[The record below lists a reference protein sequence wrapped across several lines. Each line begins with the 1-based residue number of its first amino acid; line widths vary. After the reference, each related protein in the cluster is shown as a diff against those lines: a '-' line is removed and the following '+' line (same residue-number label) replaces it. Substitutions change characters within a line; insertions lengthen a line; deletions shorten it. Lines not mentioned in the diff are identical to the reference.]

1 MQSEASL
8 CNFCN
13 YRTGSNTKR
22 GCKCS
27 QRHGRKRPPSQA
39 LLPLLAPAEPPGSQW
54 VLGPAPALDNGGLR
68 LCLGLS
74 ASAEV
79 PTPRSRPAHRSDAAA
94 GQRGIVPGSCHV
106 LPSPPPAIWPW
117 SWTAYRQAS
126 SKAGRPCLQSGSPTT
141 PHQLWPRL
149 EARVQ
154 VTIIPRLDSQLL
166 RSLPASTL
174 AALQPLLGSQ
184 RRLLIVSQ
192 ASPATT
198 PSTFSPFTVKS
209 ELLTV
214 VSETLPDLAPACL

>member
-94 GQRGIVPGSCHV
+94 RPRGIVPGSCHV
-106 LPSPPPAIWPW
+106 LPSPPRLPSGPGVGLLTAKPPA
-117 SWTAYRQAS
+117 
-126 SKAGRPCLQSGSPTT
+126 RPGG
-141 PHQLWPRL
+141 
-149 EARVQ
+149 
-154 VTIIPRLDSQLL
+154 
-166 RSLPASTL
+166 PASKVDP
-174 AALQPLLGSQ
+174 PLLLTSSG
-184 RRLLIVSQ
+184 LALKPGFK
-192 ASPATT
+192 SPSSLAW
-198 PSTFSPFTVKS
+198 
-209 ELLTV
+209 
-214 VSETLPDLAPACL
+214 TLSS